1 VPKTRQRLAL
11 ATLRLAVEP
20 PPNETEDSFSR
31 EEFLQRRLTRA
42 RFALGALGTFVGV
55 CVILVGTTIW
65 YWLSYLLG
73 PSGGPFTRGPYL
85 LRVTDTE
92 AALRWSV
99 RAGKSVALTAVSADG
114 APVDVAGGVLRGLR
128 SDTRYSWIASVD
140 GTPQASGSFGTPPRT
155 LDRTVRFGVLADYGS
170 GNDAEWAVGRL
181 LAAQQ
186 PEFVI
191 TAGDNSYLV
200 AAEVLLDR
208 NIFKPLG
215 KLIANAPMYV
225 CLGDHDR
232 FFPGPAALSRAFD
245 LPAGGRYTVRF
256 GPIQVVTLGD
266 LPNLPETIAFARTA
280 LAEPG
285 PTVRFVACHRPLQT
299 GDALLQVL
307 RAAGIDAVFSGHLHR
322 YERRTVD
329 GVQTFTVGTGGQGY
343 GSLEH
348 TAVSP
353 GSDISLLDIGAL
365 MVEVRADRT
374 VGYTFLDQHGAVLDH
389 VVI

>member
-1 VPKTRQRLAL
+1 MD
-11 ATLRLAVEP
+11 EP
-20 PPNETEDSFSR
+20 EIEPGQASSR

-42 RFALGALGTFVGV
+42 RFALGALGLFVGV
-55 CVILVGTTIW
+55 CVLLVGATVW
-65 YWLSYLLG
+65 YWLTYLLG
-73 PSGGPFTRGPYL
+73 PSNPGFARGPYL
-85 LRVTDTE
+85 LRVTGTE

-99 RAGKSVALTAVSADG
+99 RDRKPVQLTAVAADG
-114 APVDVAGGVLRGLR
+114 TPVDVAGGVLRGLQ
-128 SDTRYSWIASVD
+128 SDTRYSWIASVG
-140 GTPQASGSFGTPPRT
+140 GTPHASGSFTTPPQT
-155 LDRTVRFGVLADYGS
+155 LTRPVRFAVLADYGS
-170 GNDAEWAVGRL
+170 GNDDEWAVGRL

-186 PEFVI
+186 PEFAV

-208 NIFKPLG
+208 NIFKPLS

-225 CLGDHDR
+225 CLGDHDT
-232 FFPGPAALSRAFD
+232 FFPGPGALSKAFD
-245 LPAGGRYTVRF
+245 LPDGGRYAVRW
-256 GPIQVVTLGD
+256 GPIQVVVLGD
-266 LPNLPETIAFARTA
+266 QPNEPPAIALARTA

-285 PTVRFVACHRPLQT
+285 PTLRFVACHRPLQS
-299 GDALLQVL
+299 GDAILPVL
-307 RAAGIDAVFSGHLHR
+307 RDAKIDAVFSGHLHR

-365 MVEVRADRT
+365 LVDVRTDGT
-374 VGYTFLDQHGAVLDH
+374 VGYTYLDQHGSVLDH

>member
-1 VPKTRQRLAL
+1 
-11 ATLRLAVEP
+11 VEP
-20 PPNETEDSFSR
+20 PQTEPEPPSSR

-42 RFALGALGTFVGV
+42 RFALGGLGLFVAV
-55 CVILVGTTIW
+55 CLVLVSTTIW
-65 YWLSYLLG
+65 YWLTYLLG

-99 RAGKSVALTAVSADG
+99 RAGRKVELTAVAADG
-114 APVDVAGGVLRGLR
+114 TPVGVAAGVLRGLQP
-128 SDTRYSWIASVD
+128 DTRYSWIASVD
-140 GTPQASGSFGTPPRT
+140 GTPQASGAFGTPPRS
-155 LDRTVRFGVLADYGS
+155 LDRPIRFGVLADYGS
-170 GNDAEWAVGRL
+170 GNDDEWAVGRL

-186 PEFVI
+186 PEFVV

-215 KLIANAPMYV
+215 KLMANTPLYV
-225 CLGDHDR
+225 CLGDHDK
-232 FFPGPAALSRAFD
+232 FFPGAGALSRAFD
-245 LPAGGRYTVRF
+245 LPDGGRYTVRY
-256 GPIQVVTLGD
+256 GPIQLVVLGD
-266 LPNLPETIAFARTA
+266 EPNDAAAIALARTA

-285 PTVRFVACHRPLQT
+285 PAVRFVICHRPLQT
-299 GDALLQVL
+299 GDAILPVL
-307 RAAGIDAVFSGHLHR
+307 REARVDAVFSGHLHR

-329 GVQTFTVGTGGQGY
+329 AVQTFTVGTGGQGY

-365 MVEVRADRT
+365 MVEVRRDRT
-374 VGYTFLDQHGAVLDH
+374 IAFTYLDKHGTVLDH
-389 VVI
+389 GTI